1 MVLTPAER
9 RGALIAV
16 ALLLLGAAR
25 DLWRARAAPPPA
37 RAAAS
42 AAARPW
48 PDSVLADSATSPPP
62 AHTDTAVA
70 PVHALDLNRAGPAEL
85 DALPGVGPVLAA
97 RIVEQRRR
105 YGPFRRVEDLRA
117 VRGVGPRL
125 LARLQPLVTVTAG
138 PGR

>member
-9 RGALIAV
+9 RGALVAL

-25 DLWRARAAPPPA
+25 DLWRLRGAPPPA
-37 RAAAS
+37 PPPQAAAAMPWPDTVVADS
-42 AAARPW
+42 TTLAVVAPRDSAARPN
-48 PDSVLADSATSPPP
+48 PR
-62 AHTDTAVA
+62 
-70 PVHALDLNRAGPAEL
+70 LDLNRAGAAEL

-105 YGPFRRVEDLRA
+105 FGPFRRVDDLRA

-125 LARLQPLVTVTAG
+125 LARLRPLVSVTPAA
-138 PGR
+138 P